1 VDGHTPERWLVLE
14 VLWLSLTFKL
24 RTLHYWRV
32 QLPQSRREH
41 LRSFSLLKGF
51 IMRLNKYLLLTVCL
65 LIAIPLAAPAQQA
78 LTATE
83 PARDEKLW
91 KKALDLQRKS
101 IVVDTHNDVLSF
113 MTDENYDI
121 GVSSVGKYHT
131 DLARMKQGGLT
142 AEFFSVYID
151 RKYATDG
158 GSARRALDMIDY
170 VYRAAE
176 KYPNDLMLAYSS
188 DDIRRAKKQKKI
200 AALMGIE
207 GGHAIEDS
215 LMALRDFYRLG
226 VRYMTLTHN
235 NTNNWADSC
244 CDTAKHNGLSEF
256 GKDVIREMNRIGMLV
271 DVSHVSDKTMSD
283 VLDVSTAP
291 IIASHSSARALGDRT
306 RNIPDDL
313 LKRIGK
319 NGGVVMVN
327 FYPGFIDQKVIVASR
342 ERDARL
348 KTQID
353 ELRAK
358 YKDDAKKFEEEQNRL
373 FAANPLPATP
383 LSVLIDHF
391 DHIAKVAGVDHVGIG
406 SDFDGVSSLPV
417 GMEDISKLP
426 NITYE
431 LLKRGYSEAD
441 VRKILG
447 ENFLR
452 VFGEVERV
460 AATSRSGLSRD
471 GSVRRLESGK

>member
-1 VDGHTPERWLVLE
+1 MHIQKIISLV
-14 VLWLSLTFKL
+14 
-24 RTLHYWRV
+24 
-32 QLPQSRREH
+32 
-41 LRSFSLLKGF
+41 
-51 IMRLNKYLLLTVCL
+51 TVCL
-65 LIAIPLAAPAQQA
+65 LTVFSLNAQQPTSA
-78 LTATE
+78 VQTSE
-83 PARDEKLW
+83 PRDEKLW
-91 KKALDLQRKS
+91 KKALEIQRKS
-101 IVVDTHNDVLSF
+101 IVVDTHNDILSF

-131 DLARMKQGGLT
+131 DIARMKQGGLT

-151 RKYATDG
+151 RKYVTQG

-176 KYPNDLMLAYSS
+176 KYPNDFMLAYSAA
-188 DDIRRAKKQKKI
+188 DIRRAKRENKI

-244 CDTAKHNGLSEF
+244 CDDAKHNGLSDF
-256 GKDVIREMNRIGMLV
+256 GKDVVREMNRIGMLV

-283 VLDVSTAP
+283 VLDISSAP
-291 IIASHSSARALGDRT
+291 VIASHSSARALGDRT
-306 RNIPDDL
+306 RNIPDEL
-313 LKRIGK
+313 LRRFAK

-327 FYPGFIDQKVIVASR
+327 FFPGFIDPKAILASR

-348 KTQID
+348 KPQMD
-353 ELRAK
+353 ALK
-358 YKDDAKKFEEEQNRL
+358 LQYKDDAKKLEEEQNKL
-373 FAANPLPATP
+373 LAANPLPPTP

-431 LLKRGYSEAD
+431 LLKRGYSERD

-452 VFGEVERV
+452 AFAEAERV
-460 AATSRSGLSRD
+460 AANSRSAVSRD
-471 GSVRRLESGK
+471 GSVRRIESGK

>member
-1 VDGHTPERWLVLE
+1 M
-14 VLWLSLTFKL
+14 LSRKVSST
-24 RTLHYWRV
+24 V
-32 QLPQSRREH
+32 
-41 LRSFSLLKGF
+41 
-51 IMRLNKYLLLTVCL
+51 LLLALIFCVTVPSF
-65 LIAIPLAAPAQQA
+65 AQAQAEAP
-78 LTATE
+78 
-83 PARDEKLW
+83 RDEKLW
-91 KKALDLQRKS
+91 KKALEIQRKS
-101 IVVDTHNDVLSF
+101 VIVDTHNDVLSF
-113 MTDENYDI
+113 MTDDNYDI

-131 DLARMKQGGLT
+131 DLARMKEGGVT

-151 RKYATDG
+151 RSYARDG

-170 VYRAAE
+170 VYRAVE
-176 KYPNDLMLAYSS
+176 KYPNDFTLSYST

-235 NTNNWADSC
+235 NTNNWADAC
-244 CDTAKHNGLSEF
+244 CDAAKHNGLSDF
-256 GKDVIREMNRIGMLV
+256 GKEVVREMNRIGMLV

-283 VLDVSTAP
+283 VLDISTAP
-291 IIASHSSARALGDRT
+291 VIASHSSARALGDRP

-313 LKRIGK
+313 LRRFAK
-319 NGGVVMVN
+319 NGGVVMIN
-327 FYPGFIDQKVIVASR
+327 FFPAFIDKNVIEATKAR
-342 ERDARL
+342 ADRL
-348 KTQID
+348 KPQLD
-353 ELRAK
+353 ELAK
-358 YKDDAKKFEEEQNRL
+358 QYKDDPKRLEEERDKL
-373 FAANPLPATP
+373 FAANPLPPTP

-426 NITYE
+426 SITFE
-431 LLKRGYSEAD
+431 LLKRGYSERD

-447 ENFLR
+447 GNFMR
-452 VFGEVERV
+452 AFAQAERV
-460 AATSRSGLSRD
+460 ARRSRRLSGD
-471 GSVRRLESGK
+471 GSVRRIK

>member
-1 VDGHTPERWLVLE
+1 MYFRKVFSLALAF
-14 VLWLSLTFKL
+14 LLSL
-24 RTLHYWRV
+24 
-32 QLPQSRREH
+32 S
-41 LRSFSLLKGF
+41 
-51 IMRLNKYLLLTVCL
+51 
-65 LIAIPLAAPAQQA
+65 AIGIGAQQPA
-78 LTATE
+78 NTATAQ
-83 PARDEKLW
+83 PSSPPRDEKLW
-91 KKALDLQRKS
+91 KKALEIQRKS
-101 IVVDTHNDVLSF
+101 IVVDTHNDILS
-113 MTDENYDI
+113 MMIDDNYDL

-131 DLARMKQGGLT
+131 DIARMKQGGLT

-151 RKYATDG
+151 RSFARDG

-176 KYPNDLMLAYSS
+176 RYPNDLMLANSAA
-188 DDIRRAKKQKKI
+188 DIRRAKKQNKI

-226 VRYMTLTHN
+226 IRYMTLTHN

-244 CDTAKHNGLSEF
+244 CDDAKHNGLSDF
-256 GKDVIREMNRIGMLV
+256 GKEVVREMNRIGMLV

-283 VLDVSTAP
+283 VLDMSTAP
-291 IIASHSSARALGDRT
+291 VIASHSSARALADRP

-313 LKRIGK
+313 LRRFAK

-327 FYPGFIDQKVIVASR
+327 FYPGFIDKNVVQASK
-342 ERDARL
+342 ERDDRL
-348 KTQID
+348 KAQMD
-353 ELRAK
+353 DLRAT
-358 YKDDAKKFEEEQNRL
+358 YKDDSKRLTEEMNKL
-373 FAANPLPATP
+373 LAANPLPATP

-391 DHIAKVAGVDHVGIG
+391 DHIAKVAGIDHVGIG
-406 SDFDGVSSLPV
+406 SDFDGVPSLPV

-431 LLKRGYSEAD
+431 LLKRGYSEPD
-441 VRKILG
+441 IKKILG

-452 VFGEVERV
+452 AFAQAERV
-460 AATSRSGLSRD
+460 AQASSKRLSGD
-471 GSVRRLESGK
+471 GSVRRIVLEKK